1 MSGPLKLAWGLTAF
15 VVVAGAVLWAVTG
28 RPVFVAFIVLGVLT
42 AVGAVVTGRA
52 ERKAATAETGN
63 TASDTTRQRE
73 VP

>member
-15 VVVAGAVLWAVTG
+15 VVVAGIVLWVLTG
-28 RPVFVAFIVLGVLT
+28 RAVFVAFIVLGVLT

-52 ERKAATAETGN
+52 ERRAARGTATGG
-63 TASDTTRQRE
+63 TTTERE